1 MFPAE
6 GLYFR
11 QDKVQQAKINCCNH
25 EECWQ
30 PTKNNANFCVLHQK
44 MHQDEAIKIYTK
56 IFTKLGKK
64 WKEFIADIKTA
75 AGSDDESQIVF
86 ETFIK
91 ILDKYGYKIS
101 KKEQNDIL
109 TSFPGMEGGDGSIR
123 INIAR
128 IYDQK
133 YSIILDKMYEK
144 VDVADMEGLDE
155 PMDVNGYLG
164 LTKFYRSQVKEEPIT
179 AQDFI
184 KAIHKNFRL
193 HEIMSTIS
201 YIDKDHNGYVTASE
215 LDDILKLFYPEL
227 QNRILLPHIK
237 KFSSIQ
243 NRILIDYK
251 GFRDWLKNEVSK
263 LDISESINGKTNSE
277 LRQKITMLEK
287 KVTDIKNKEELLGKK
302 IKEVEDV
309 YQSSGQGSRRLQI
322 SERAK
327 SCHSR

>member
-101 KKEQNDIL
+101 K
-109 TSFPGMEGGDGSIR
+109 R
-123 INIAR
+123 
-128 IYDQK
+128 
-133 YSIILDKMYEK
+133 
-144 VDVADMEGLDE
+144 
-155 PMDVNGYLG
+155 
-164 LTKFYRSQVKEEPIT
+164 
-179 AQDFI
+179 
-184 KAIHKNFRL
+184 
-193 HEIMSTIS
+193 
-201 YIDKDHNGYVTASE
+201 
-215 LDDILKLFYPEL
+215 
-227 QNRILLPHIK
+227 
-237 KFSSIQ
+237 
-243 NRILIDYK
+243 
-251 GFRDWLKNEVSK
+251 
-263 LDISESINGKTNSE
+263 
-277 LRQKITMLEK
+277 
-287 KVTDIKNKEELLGKK
+287 
-302 IKEVEDV
+302 
-309 YQSSGQGSRRLQI
+309 
-322 SERAK
+322 
-327 SCHSR
+327 